1 MAQVKRAKETIIM
14 RRFNLLLFTGVI
26 GTAFCASLA
35 LALPASRS
43 DSGQPG
49 VNGALS
55 GNWVG
60 NVLPPGISPF
70 EVIRNTVTFRPDGTF
85 LVVTEKPTGSFRG
98 AGTYSV
104 QGYAVSLSF
113 PNTAPAHYR
122 FTRSGDKFHPQ
133 LLLLPPDPSETN
145 SGRIMGRIWQERSRY
160 SQIDRPTTQGLSC

>member
-85 LVVTEKPTGSFRG
+85 QVVTEKPTGAFRG
-98 AGTYSV
+98 AGTYSI
-104 QGYAVSLSF
+104 QGSIAALSF
-113 PNTAPAHYR
+113 PSTAPAYYR
-122 FTRSGDKFHPQ
+122 LTRSGDKFNPQ
-133 LLLLPPDPSETN
+133 LVLLPLTNPSKLN
-145 SGRIMGRIWQERSRY
+145 SGRIRKMTQKERN
-160 SQIDRPTTQGLSC
+160 L